1 MADDPKYRYRGY
13 ESGKRDL
20 KIVNTL
26 LFVDGIIVILTYLFD
41 SWSWF
46 INSQVSILS
55 SSLVISATI
64 YSYRKSIKMM
74 IEVGYRGYMHDRDAI
89 DKIEDPHSLY
99 GDRSDEVESSDG
111 KPKRADRL
119 STRDAIKHSKASLSL
134 YRLGAYAILI
144 IGFLLLNGSGEL
156 DILPYMLGLA
166 IPPYI
171 VARILSLHIR
181 Y

>member
-1 MADDPKYRYRGY
+1 MIQSIDIGGMRVAR
-13 ESGKRDL
+13 EIL

-99 GDRSDEVESSDG
+99 GEDRSDEVESSDG